1 MPLHRFPPRLWPA
14 LRLRQG
20 LCSRLPA
27 HCLRALQED
36 ELPAAPVH
44 WRPQG
49 ARYRRD
55 PRSGER
61 QRLQDVP
68 VLPFL
73 PPAAH
78 RGLWG
83 GEGWVRGFRY
93 ARNDKVRPLPPSSP
107 PCPVPPA
114 LTGPGR
120 GQLSTRLPKVW
131 KPQLF
136 ERRLYSEILDATLTV
151 TVTMRTL
158 DLIDQA
164 YGFDFYILKA
174 RAWLAS
180 GDAWG
185 ASSPVTGV
193 PCGVWTPKADLGSKL
208 GMDLKR
214 TMLLRLARRDP
225 KLHPDDPARREAIY
239 DKYKEFVI
247 PEEEA
252 EWVGLSLEEA
262 IEKQRLLEKKDPV
275 PLFKVYAEEL
285 VNQLKEKA
293 LQKQ

>member
-1 MPLHRFPPRLWPA
+1 
-14 LRLRQG
+14 
-20 LCSRLPA
+20 
-27 HCLRALQED
+27 
-36 ELPAAPVH
+36 
-44 WRPQG
+44 
-49 ARYRRD
+49 
-55 PRSGER
+55 
-61 QRLQDVP
+61 
-68 VLPFL
+68 
-73 PPAAH
+73 
-78 RGLWG
+78 
-83 GEGWVRGFRY
+83 
-93 ARNDKVRPLPPSSP
+93 
-107 PCPVPPA
+107 
-114 LTGPGR
+114 
-120 GQLSTRLPKVW
+120 W

-174 RAWLAS
+174 RAWL
-180 GDAWG
+180 G
-185 ASSPVTGV
+185 
-193 PCGVWTPKADLGSKL
+193 TPKADLGSKL

-225 KLHPDDPARREAIY
+225 NLHPDDPARREAIY

-293 LQKQ
+293 LQK

>member
-1 MPLHRFPPRLWPA
+1 MPLHRFSPRLWPA

-36 ELPAAPVH
+36 EPPAAPVH

-49 ARYRRD
+49 ARYRRN
-55 PRSGER
+55 PRTGER
-61 QRLQDVP
+61 ERLQDVP
-68 VLPFL
+68 VAPFL

-93 ARNDKVRPLPPSSP
+93 ARNDK
-107 PCPVPPA
+107 
-114 LTGPGR
+114 
-120 GQLSTRLPKVW
+120 LSTRLPKVW

-174 RAWLAS
+174 RPRPRAAGTLPAAAAGVKIGAAS
-180 GDAWG
+180 GSASGNARG
-185 ASSPVTGV
+185 ASSPFTCAL
-193 PCGVWTPKADLGSKL
+193 CGVWVHRQGCPHAG
-208 GMDLKR
+208 
-214 TMLLRLARRDP
+214 RLASSLRCPSVRVHVVSSLSPDP
-225 KLHPDDPARREAIY
+225 KSRSVLEAGDGFEANDVAAARTERSQTA
-239 DKYKEFVI
+239 
-247 PEEEA
+247 
-252 EWVGLSLEEA
+252 S
-262 IEKQRLLEKKDPV
+262 R
-275 PLFKVYAEEL
+275 
-285 VNQLKEKA
+285 
-293 LQKQ
+293 

>member
-1 MPLHRFPPRLWPA
+1 MPLHKVAPRLWA
-14 LRLRQG
+14 KLRLRDG
-20 LCSRLPA
+20 ICARLPA
-27 HCLRALQED
+27 HFLAQLDDDAR
-36 ELPAAPVH
+36 PTPVH
-44 WRPQG
+44 WRPLG
-49 ARYRRD
+49 VRYRRN
-55 PRSGER
+55 PRTGER
-61 QRLQDVP
+61 ERVQDVP
-68 VLPFL
+68 VPVHLPR
-73 PPAAH
+73 AADE
-78 RGLWG
+78 GLWG
-83 GEGWVRGFRY
+83 GEGWIRGFRY
-93 ARNDKVRPLPPSSP
+93 ARGDK
-107 PCPVPPA
+107 
-114 LTGPGR
+114 
-120 GQLSTRLPKVW
+120 LSTRLPKIW

-136 ERRLYSEILDATLTV
+136 ERQFYSEILDATLTV

-174 RAWLAS
+174 RPRS
-180 GDAWG
+180 GPRLPSEPPHRELHPLGSGGGWED
-185 ASSPVTGV
+185 PL
-193 PCGVWTPKADLGSKL
+193 PCTPKVDMCSKL

-239 DKYKEFVI
+239 DKYREFVI

-285 VNQLKEKA
+285 VNQLKQQALEKE
-293 LQKQ
+293 KEKERNV

>member
-1 MPLHRFPPRLWPA
+1 MVLHKVPPRLWPK
-14 LRLRQG
+14 LRLQEG
-20 LCSRLPA
+20 ICARLPA
-27 HCLRALQED
+27 HFLAQLND
-36 ELPAAPVH
+36 ETQPTPVH
-44 WRPQG
+44 WRPLG
-49 ARYRRD
+49 VRYRRN
-55 PRSGER
+55 PRTGER
-61 QRLQDVP
+61 ERVQDVP
-68 VLPFL
+68 VPVFL
-73 PPAAH
+73 PRAADE
-78 RGLWG
+78 GLWG
-83 GEGWVRGFRY
+83 GEGWIRGFRY
-93 ARNDKVRPLPPSSP
+93 ANNDK
-107 PCPVPPA
+107 
-114 LTGPGR
+114 
-120 GQLSTRLPKVW
+120 LSTRVPKIW

-136 ERRLYSEILDATLTV
+136 VRQFYSEILDAKLTI

-174 RAWLAS
+174 RPRRGPDCPRCPWTESCTCWAL
-180 GDAWG
+180 
-185 ASSPVTGV
+185 GV
-193 PCGVWTPKADLGSKL
+193 APTPKADMCSKL

-239 DKYKEFVI
+239 NKYQEFVI

-285 VNQLKEKA
+285 VNQLKEQA
-293 LQKQ
+293 LEKEKENNV

>member
-36 ELPAAPVH
+36 EPPAAPVH

-93 ARNDKVRPLPPSSP
+93 ARNDK
-107 PCPVPPA
+107 
-114 LTGPGR
+114 
-120 GQLSTRLPKVW
+120 LSTRLPKVW

-174 RAWLAS
+174 RASRLLS
-180 GDAWG
+180 RQ
-185 ASSPVTGV
+185 
-193 PCGVWTPKADLGSKL
+193 TPKADLGSKL

-225 KLHPDDPARREAIY
+225 RLHPDDPARREAIY

-262 IEKQRLLEKKDPV
+262 IEKQRVLEKKV
-275 PLFKVYAEEL
+275 SF
-285 VNQLKEKA
+285 
-293 LQKQ
+293 

>member
-36 ELPAAPVH
+36 EPPAAPVH

-93 ARNDKVRPLPPSSP
+93 ARNDK
-107 PCPVPPA
+107 
-114 LTGPGR
+114 
-120 GQLSTRLPKVW
+120 LSTRLPKVW

-164 YGFDFYILKA
+164 YGFDFYILK
-174 RAWLAS
+174 
-180 GDAWG
+180 
-185 ASSPVTGV
+185 
-193 PCGVWTPKADLGSKL
+193 TPKADLGSKL

-262 IEKQRLLEKKDPV
+262 IEKQRVLEKKDPV

>member
-36 ELPAAPVH
+36 EPPAAPVH

-93 ARNDKVRPLPPSSP
+93 ARNDK
-107 PCPVPPA
+107 
-114 LTGPGR
+114 
-120 GQLSTRLPKVW
+120 LSTRLPKVW

-164 YGFDFYILKA
+164 YGFDFYILK
-174 RAWLAS
+174 
-180 GDAWG
+180 
-185 ASSPVTGV
+185 
-193 PCGVWTPKADLGSKL
+193 TPKADLGSKL